1 MAYLKRIS
9 CPHIDTHTH
18 THTIAEHSRDLK
30 SELKFVQV
38 AFCLIALE
46 AVVVVSLYLLV
57 VSEKLLSY
65 HLLDV
70 CVCVYL

>member
-18 THTIAEHSRDLK
+18 TATHSVAQHSRDLK
-30 SELKFVQV
+30 SELKFLQV

-65 HLLDV
+65 HLMYI
-70 CVCVYL
+70 CVYL